1 MLSTISMF
9 PQVMHMCNRIEV
21 VQSWYRRP
29 GYKLKYI
36 CITTTCRLHALA
48 SNSTGQHHA
57 PPPCTAEPLA
67 TSLSQAAAAAGT
79 RCSCSPP
86 GQVGTP
92 SSSNQALR
100 VHRKDAGRAF
110 WWWPPSPSLLALVK
124 TFLAGCLAAP
134 PSSSGS
140 THCQDPPGSS
150 CTLSSWS
157 RRDISATIKHN

>member
-9 PQVMHMCNRIEV
+9 PQVKHMCNRIEV

-36 CITTTCRLHALA
+36 CITITCRLHALA
-48 SNSTGQHHA
+48 SNNTGQHHA
-57 PPPCTAEPLA
+57 PPSMHSKVSGHELFPGCSSRRYTAPLQSSRA
-67 TSLSQAAAAAGT
+67 SRDTEQQQPGASGTQEGCWKGLLLMTTQSLTFS
-79 RCSCSPP
+79 
-86 GQVGTP
+86 
-92 SSSNQALR
+92 
-100 VHRKDAGRAF
+100 
-110 WWWPPSPSLLALVK
+110 VK

-134 PSSSGS
+134 LSSSGS

-157 RRDISATIKHN
+157 RWDISATIKHN